1 MKAKTLLINFLIF
14 LTLIFLLE
22 LSAGLFLK
30 EDNSNEFQGIKRCI
44 QLREHEPGKK
54 FIVQPDSVYK
64 AFTENLD
71 TGTFN
76 VLIDKHGFISN
87 HSISEEKDKVIFFGG
102 STTECLYMPDTL
114 RFPYLVE
121 KRLGERGYN
130 VKVYNS
136 GVSGNNSMHSLNNLI
151 NKGIPLNP
159 KYCVLMHNINDLNI
173 LLYEGSYFN
182 DNPSK
187 KLVMDMPQSAKA
199 NLKGSLLL
207 VIQNIF
213 SNTISLIKQN
223 SYSKNP
229 RDEFEKTRNNTTNNL
244 KSELYS
250 KSIRT
255 FIQTCKNFNIQP
267 ILVTQ
272 FNRLSPPFNGIIY
285 ENPKNKLKHKGHS
298 IEKYSEQY
306 KSFNDTIRAIS
317 LRENTKLIDLDSL
330 VKENNMLYDVCHL
343 NSSGSLF
350 VSKIISDSLS
360 NWMEKNNI

>member
-1 MKAKTLLINFLIF
+1 MKSKTLLVNFLIF
-14 LTLIFLLE
+14 LALIFLLE

-30 EDNSNEFQGIKRCI
+30 DDNSNKSQGIKRCI

-54 FIVQPDSVYK
+54 FIVQPDSLYK

-87 HSISEEKDKVIFFGG
+87 HSIPEEKDKVIFFGG
-102 STTECLYMPDTL
+102 STTECLFMPDTL

-121 KRLGERGYN
+121 KRLTERGYN
-130 VKVYNS
+130 IKVYNS

-151 NKGIPLNP
+151 NKAIPLNP

-182 DNPSK
+182 NNPSK
-187 KLVMDMPQSAKA
+187 KLVIDMPQSSKA

-207 VIQNIF
+207 VMENMF
-213 SNTISLIKQN
+213 SNTLSLIKQN
-223 SYSKNP
+223 SSSKNP
-229 RDEFEKTRNNTTNNL
+229 ADEFAKTRTSGINNL

-250 KSIRT
+250 TSIRT

-285 ENPKNKLKHKGHS
+285 ENPKNKLENKGHS

-317 LRENTKLIDLDSL
+317 LREEVKLIDLDSL
-330 VKENNMLYDVCHL
+330 VTDNSMLYDVCHL
-343 NSSGSLF
+343 NSSGSLY
-350 VSKIISDSLS
+350 VSEIISDSLS
-360 NWMEKNNI
+360 HWIEKK